1 MQLNPCIIATTTII
15 IIIAIIIGR
24 GGAAV
29 LMFSEG
35 RLTFPHFEN
44 PCTTGKKAQKQKRA
58 SLNMKWN
65 TFVLMIVYL
74 KLLFNFNVRLNQK

>member
-1 MQLNPCIIATTTII
+1 MII

-35 RLTFPHFEN
+35 RLTLPHFEN
-44 PCTTGKKAQKQKRA
+44 PCPTPYHMWQAKTSQQMYYPG
-58 SLNMKWN
+58 
-65 TFVLMIVYL
+65 
-74 KLLFNFNVRLNQK
+74 LLSAT